1 MLHSHP
7 NAAAGDTSAL
17 DPPRYSE
24 DIDSNCSTPFVSAP
38 SSPGHAPSGY
48 FFSAP
53 ASPMHFLLLN
63 EKSKAS
69 SSTDYEPI
77 FLSSDSG
84 SFEFEFSSR
93 FSPNGRSGKGSMTSA
108 DELFFNGQ
116 IRPMK
121 LSSHL
126 ERPHDDIPPLMGLC
140 GEEEDAAN
148 VRNDRGRDLRLRSN
162 KYCHRKARSMS
173 PLRFS
178 HYELKST
185 APNRENEVKEN
196 ESNETTP
203 SCSASSSRSSSSGR
217 NSKKWIFLKDLLH
230 RSKSEGRT
238 NSKEKFWSAISF
250 SPAKEKKTSSSPPVL
265 SPSSSR
271 DEKKGKTETKKE
283 KKAAAARKPANG
295 VWRRRA
301 PLSAHEL
308 HYTANRAQAEE
319 MKKKTF
325 LPYRQG
331 LLGCLGFSSKSYGA
345 FSGFTRT
352 LNPISSRW
360 NHPTITVVSLLY
372 SLFQWLFIYNIMSF
386 LFFCFS
392 FGVFSLAKASVYSK
406 KLCFGITCS
415 MIWLWI
421 VFNLSYHNLLSCCFS
436 QRVIYDQIW
445 LVLDHWPS
453 GYDAQVTL
461 LSISWFGP

>member
-1 MLHSHP
+1 MLLSDP
-7 NAAAGDTSAL
+7 NAAAGDSSAV

-24 DIDSNCSTPFVSAP
+24 DIDSTCSTPFVSAP

-53 ASPMHFLLLN
+53 ASPMHYLLLN
-63 EKSKAS
+63 EKSKTS
-69 SSTDYEPI
+69 DYEPV

-126 ERPHDDIPPLMGLC
+126 ERPHDDIPPLS
-140 GEEEDAAN
+140 GEEEEDSAKG
-148 VRNDRGRDLRLRSN
+148 RSERGRDLRFRSN

-178 HYELKST
+178 QYELKS
-185 APNRENEVKEN
+185 AAANRENDVKEH

-203 SCSASSSRSSSSGR
+203 SCSASSSRSSSYGR

-250 SPAKEKKTSSSPPVL
+250 SPAKEKKTSSSAFSPPVL

-283 KKAAAARKPANG
+283 KKASAAARKPANG
-295 VWRRRA
+295 VWRRRGA
-301 PLSAHEL
+301 LSAHEL

-352 LNPISSRW
+352 LNPISSR
-360 NHPTITVVSLLY
+360 
-372 SLFQWLFIYNIMSF
+372 
-386 LFFCFS
+386 
-392 FGVFSLAKASVYSK
+392 
-406 KLCFGITCS
+406 
-415 MIWLWI
+415 
-421 VFNLSYHNLLSCCFS
+421 
-436 QRVIYDQIW
+436 
-445 LVLDHWPS
+445 
-453 GYDAQVTL
+453 
-461 LSISWFGP
+461 